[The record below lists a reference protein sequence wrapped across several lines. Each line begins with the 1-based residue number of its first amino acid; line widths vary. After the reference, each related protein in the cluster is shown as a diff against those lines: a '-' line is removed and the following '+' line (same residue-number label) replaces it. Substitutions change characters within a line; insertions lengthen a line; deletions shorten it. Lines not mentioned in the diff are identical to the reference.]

1 MAIAAGTLFPLAG
14 WRMTSDMFRAM
25 KLARKSLRCQL
36 LTKMTVICIRQMML
50 LFAVWPPDFTQRSYF
65 LQTGHSYQPCSS
77 QDRTGQSPASL
88 QVQNPLRKCPFV
100 ATSLRPPFQPKL
112 KTTRGFS
119 ISPLLICAVVTRGV
133 PAIGGTYFATCLFR
147 TISNDGEDD
156 GEGPYFLRTRWGCQ

>member
-1 MAIAAGTLFPLAG
+1 
-14 WRMTSDMFRAM
+14 MFRAM

-77 QDRTGQSPASL
+77 QDRTGLCCIFAGPEPITEISVCCHFPQATIPA
-88 QVQNPLRKCPFV
+88 KI
-100 ATSLRPPFQPKL
+100 

-119 ISPLLICAVVTRGV
+119 ISPLLICAVATRGV

-147 TISNDGEDD
+147 TISNVKVHI
-156 GEGPYFLRTRWGCQ
+156 F

>member
-112 KTTRGFS
+112 KQRKAFPYLRFSFAPWLHGESLPLVEHTLPPAFSERFQTTVKTTVKVHIF
-119 ISPLLICAVVTRGV
+119 
-133 PAIGGTYFATCLFR
+133 
-147 TISNDGEDD
+147 
-156 GEGPYFLRTRWGCQ
+156 